1 MQVTINGKSTE
12 LATTVTVAELLRNMD
27 IEGKVAVEINREIL
41 PRSRFSQ
48 YQLCNGDV
56 LEIVHA
62 IGGG

>member
-1 MQVTINGKSTE
+1 MQVTINGNSTE
-12 LATTVTVAELLRNMD
+12 LAAAVTVADLLRDMN

-41 PRSRFSQ
+41 PRSKFSQ
-48 YQLCNGDV
+48 HNVCDGDI

>member
-41 PRSRFSQ
+41 PRSQFSQ

>member
-1 MQVTINGKSTE
+1 MQVTINGKSTTLTE
-12 LATTVTVAELLRNMD
+12 PVTVADLLREMN

-41 PRSRFSQ
+41 PRSQFIQ
-48 YQLCNGDV
+48 YRICNGDI